1 MSSDKKQS
9 VTSRI
14 VFDYL
19 MSHKLK
25 IILALFMMVISAGA
39 TGLHAWLVRPALD
52 EVLIKGNKEMLFLIP
67 IAIIIVTLCKGLATY
82 THSYQMSKV
91 AHSIIA
97 KLQTQMFEKLMYL
110 NMKFYNDSKSGNLI
124 SRLIND
130 TYYLR
135 LAIVKSVT
143 GIIKDVLVII
153 FLLGNM
159 FYQSWTLT
167 LFAFFAFPLAIWPI
181 RKIGKSIRK
190 ITYTIQN
197 EIAVFSNVLA
207 ESIKGIRQVKAYS
220 RENYEKQRA
229 FETISFIQKYFTKSA
244 FISNRLSPLME
255 FIGSLAVALS
265 IYAGGVFV
273 LNESM
278 TTGQFMSF
286 LVSLLLAYQPVKA
299 LGNLNISVQEGLAGA
314 ERIFKLLDTS
324 EKNMENISPKKTID
338 LDGDIVFKDVSFA
351 YNDNTVLDKIS
362 LRIPKGKKVAL
373 VGLSGSGKS
382 TIANIILRLYDNY
395 SGSILINSKDI
406 KELDLTDVRNSVSIV
421 TQETIL
427 FNESIFNNIKYGN
440 LKATDEEISLVAK
453 NAGVSS
459 FSEELDQKLDTV
471 IGENGVKLSG
481 GQRQRIA
488 IARALIKDAPLLIMD
503 EATSSLDN
511 ITENKIHETINNLMN
526 NKTKL
531 IIAHRLSTIED
542 ADIIY
547 VLDKGKIESQGKH
560 EELISKSTIYKKLQ
574 LREQLE
580 NEF

>member
-14 VFDYL
+14 VFNYL

-25 IILALFMMVISAGA
+25 IILALLMMVISAAA

-67 IAIIIVTLCKGLATY
+67 IAIIVVTLCKGLATY

-229 FETISFIQKYFTKSA
+229 FETISFIQKYYTKSA

-440 LKATDEEISLVAK
+440 LEASNEEISLVAK
-453 NAGVSS
+453 NAGVNS
-459 FSEELDQKLDTV
+459 FSEELDKKLHTV
-471 IGENGVKLSG
+471 IGENGIKLSG

-547 VLDKGKIESQGKH
+547 VLDKGKIESQGSH
-560 EELISKSTIYKKLQ
+560 QELISKSTIYKKLQ
-574 LREQLE
+574 LRDQLE

>member
-1 MSSDKKQS
+1 MNFIKKQS

-14 VFDYL
+14 IFNYL
-19 MSHKLK
+19 LEHRLK
-25 IILALFMMVISAGA
+25 IFLALIMMVISAAA

-67 IAIIIVTLCKGLATY
+67 IAIIIVTLIKGLATY

-97 KLQTQMFEKLMYL
+97 KLQIQMFEKLMYL
-110 NMKFYNDSKSGNLI
+110 DLKFYSDSKSGNLI

-130 TYYLR
+130 TQYLR
-135 LAIVKSVT
+135 QAIVKSVT

-159 FYQSWTLT
+159 FYQSWSLT
-167 LFAFFAFPLAIWPI
+167 LFAFFAFPLALWPI

-197 EIAVFSNVLA
+197 EIASFSNVLA
-207 ESIKGIRQVKAYS
+207 ESIKGIRQVKSYTK
-220 RENYEKQRA
+220 ENYEKTRA
-229 FETISFIQKYFTKSA
+229 YETISFIQKYFTRSA

-255 FIGSLAVALS
+255 FIGSLAIALS
-265 IYAGGVFV
+265 IYVGGVFV

-314 ERIFKLLDTS
+314 ERIFNLLDTS
-324 EKNMENISPKKTID
+324 KDRMEMITSENKIR
-338 LDGDIVFKDVSFA
+338 LDGNIILKNVSFA
-351 YNDNTVLDKIS
+351 YSEKNVLNNIS
-362 LRIPKGKKVAL
+362 LEIPKGKKVAL

-382 TIANIILRLYDNY
+382 TIANLIVRFFDNY
-395 SGSILINSKDI
+395 NGQILIENKDI
-406 KELDLTDVRNSVSIV
+406 KEIELVDLRNNISMV

-427 FNESIFNNIKYGN
+427 FNDSIANNIKYGK
-440 LKATDEEISLVAK
+440 LDASEEEIKNVAETSGINEFSK
-453 NAGVSS
+453 N
-459 FSEELDQKLDTV
+459 LDNNLDTV
-471 IGENGVKLSG
+471 IGESGVKLSG

-488 IARALIKDAPLLIMD
+488 IARAILKNGPILIMD

-511 ITENKIHETINNLMN
+511 ITEKEVLKTIKNLMKD
-526 NKTKL
+526 KTIL

-542 ADIIY
+542 SDIIY
-547 VLDKGKIESQGKH
+547 VLDKGKIESFGTHQ
-560 EELISKSTIYKKLQ
+560 ELLNKSEIYKKLQ
-574 LREQLE
+574 LKEQLE
-580 NEF
+580 NDF

>member
-25 IILALFMMVISAGA
+25 IILALLMMVISAGA

-440 LKATDEEISLVAK
+440 LEATDEEISLVAK

-547 VLDKGKIESQGKH
+547 VLDKGKIESQGSH

>member
-25 IILALFMMVISAGA
+25 IILALFMMVISAAA

-67 IAIIIVTLCKGLATY
+67 IAIIVVTLCKGLATY

-471 IGENGVKLSG
+471 IGENGIKLSG

-511 ITENKIHETINNLMN
+511 ITENKIHETINNLMK

-547 VLDKGKIESQGKH
+547 VLDKGKIESHGSH